1 MGARREGLRAAG
13 AWALAGAC
21 GSVLVALAGP
31 RLSGGGWWFA
41 LHVSRGGADAMLYVG
56 LAVLCGAWL
65 GLGSCLG
72 GLSGRW
78 LWFIGVLWALPA
90 LLAPPLFSRDVY
102 SYLADG
108 ELLHLGLD
116 PYRVGPV
123 VLAAHGQ
130 GHVLAAVSPFW
141 RHTTAPYGPL
151 FVGIVSPVAAFAS
164 RHLVL
169 AALVVKA
176 IDALGLVLLG
186 VFVPRVASAL
196 GADRR
201 RAVWLAVL
209 SPLVVMQVV
218 AAGHNDGLMAGLM
231 VAGVALALERRTL
244 PAVAVCALAAM
255 IKLPAVAA
263 CVLIAVAAAR
273 AEPDVRGRVVVL
285 ARAAAVFVAVMVL
298 VSAATT
304 VGTQWLTTG
313 VFSNPSKVRLALT
326 PATAIGYTVA
336 SLLHDLGL
344 SADARSIESAFGA
357 VAGVLVVALAL
368 VLLVRV
374 TRRTLLRDLGVVLVA
389 AAIGGPAAWPWYLV
403 WGLALLAAWPPAQR
417 SAWMIAAVT
426 VPVFL
431 IRPGG
436 IALPPRPWSPLVVC
450 LYAVL
455 VVVAWRLGRRR
466 RRRASP
472 RGAVPVAI

>member
-13 AWALAGAC
+13 AWAVAGAC

-56 LAVLCGAWL
+56 LAALCAAWL

-72 GLSGRW
+72 ALSGRW

-90 LLAPPLFSRDVY
+90 LFGPVVFSRDVY
-102 SYLADG
+102 SYLAQG

-116 PYRVGPV
+116 PYKVGPA
-123 VLAAHGQ
+123 VLVAHGQ
-130 GHVLAAVSPFW
+130 THLLDAVSPFW

-151 FVGIVSPVAAFAS
+151 FLALVSPVSGFAS

-169 AALVVKA
+169 AALIVKA

-186 VFVPRVASAL
+186 VFVPRVASAI
-196 GADRR
+196 GADGR
-201 RAVWLAVL
+201 RAAWLAVL
-209 SPLVVMQVV
+209 SPLVLMQVV

-244 PAVAVCALAAM
+244 LAVAVCALAAT
-255 IKLPAVAA
+255 IKLPAAAA
-263 CVLIAVAAAR
+263 CVFIAIAAAR
-273 AEPDVRGRVVVL
+273 AEPDLRAGLRVV
-285 ARAAAVFVAVMVL
+285 AHAAAVFVAVMVL

-304 VGTQWLTTG
+304 VGTEWLTTG

-326 PATAIGYTVA
+326 PATAIGYTAA

-344 SADARSIESAFGA
+344 SADARSIESGFGA
-357 VAGVLVVALAL
+357 VAGVLVAALAV
-368 VLLVRV
+368 VLLARV
-374 TRRTLLRDLGVVLVA
+374 TRRTLVRDLGVLLVA
-389 AAIGGPAAWPWYLV
+389 AAIGGPAAWPWYLI

-417 SAWMIAAVT
+417 SVWMIAAVT

-450 LYAVL
+450 LYAAL
-455 VVVAWRLGRRR
+455 ALTAWGMSRRR
-466 RRRASP
+466 TTHRP
-472 RGAVPVAI
+472 VPAAT